1 MYPVKFSHM
10 LTDWL
15 MILLVKW
22 FGKHIHSPPELV
34 KIKSLAQNLFIF
46 LHLLS
51 AEKKKKNYI
60 SINMG
65 FHEDLFI
72 CLLACTQR
80 CACVKRKL
88 CCRIPAFISLVFFQ
102 SGIIRHEHDE
112 FRSPRASYEAF
123 QGEISDFFNVFFF
136 FFPLSLSW
144 LSRKEKWVSYF
155 KAEFSEL
162 WSCD

>member
-1 MYPVKFSHM
+1 MYPVKFSLM
-10 LTDWL
+10 LSDWL

-22 FGKHIHSPPELV
+22 SGKHIHSPPEPA
-34 KIKSLAQNLFIF
+34 KIKSLVQNLFFFFCICCRR
-46 LHLLS
+46 
-51 AEKKKKNYI
+51 KKNYI

-123 QGEISDFFNVFFF
+123 QGEISDFFNVFFS
-136 FFPLSLSW
+136 LSLSW